1 MAAAACIG
9 STSQSAAASLSGET
23 SVQLVGETRIPLP
36 VAPGQPACYDYDYE
50 YERHGGGRWLLL
62 IVPASTLA
70 VLELLH
76 PPGWDDTVYK
86 GVAPVVDWWITLH
99 LLMLVLFALVVLTLF
114 LSIANQRGP
123 APAAALVALGLFVVG
138 NSAFIAIDGI
148 GSGLF
153 IKGAQDL
160 ATAEQAG
167 VEQAL
172 QNLWN
177 SPMNEFLAR
186 WQWLAWL
193 IGIGASALALYPQAR
208 GRVSLA
214 LLGVG
219 LVVVLGGGLGLDL
232 DLGVPVWSLGV
243 VAAIAAA
250 AMLARQG
257 GAFAIPF
264 GLLLLAAVLPQHG
277 SPPGAIGVA
286 CLGLALIWRELSV
299 ERSGG
304 PAGVL
309 APPAAATAS

>member
-1 MAAAACIG
+1 MNRRLG
-9 STSQSAAASLSGET
+9 
-23 SVQLVGETRIPLP
+23 TR
-36 VAPGQPACYDYDYE
+36 
-50 YERHGGGRWLLL
+50 GGRWLLF
-62 IVPASTLA
+62 VGPASALA

-76 PPGWDDTVYK
+76 PGWDETVYK

-99 LLMLVLFALVVLTLF
+99 LLMLVLFALVALTLF
-114 LSIANQRGP
+114 LSVAAQRGP
-123 APAAALVALGLFVVG
+123 AAATARFALGFFVVG
-138 NSAFIAIDGI
+138 NSAFIGIDGI

-153 IKGAQDL
+153 IKGAQGLPD
-160 ATAEQAG
+160 AEQAG

-172 QNLWN
+172 QSLWN
-177 SPMNEFLAR
+177 SPMSEFFAR

-193 IGIGASALALYPQAR
+193 IGSGASALTLYPQAR

-214 LLGVG
+214 VLGVG
-219 LVVVLGGGLGLDL
+219 LVLVIGGGLGLDL

-250 AMLARQG
+250 AVLARRR
-257 GAFAIPF
+257 GASAIPF

-286 CLGLALIWRELSV
+286 CLGLALIWRELGL

-304 PAGVL
+304 PAPVL
-309 APPAAATAS
+309 APPAAATAG